1 VNASLL
7 RGSSLPAAPAAR
19 STVPVLARQEALR
32 LLRHPIML
40 AGLLLY
46 AVSAVVTVLAP
57 EDPVRAFGLVDTTP
71 TIVPGLFAL
80 LAGSLAASR
89 DHRAGTRELLAPLPG
104 RAGERVTALCLACV
118 APAVVTLAMVLA
130 LHAVQ
135 LQQGLYVEAP
145 GPAQLVQGAVTVLGG
160 GLFGVMVGVWAPS
173 RSAALLAVVLMVA
186 ANLFLSADGGP
197 HHLFT
202 LMVEWAVYQPAGGWS
217 GLRDGSPAWH
227 VVYLLGLCGLAACA
241 ALLRVAPRRAPVLL
255 AAVAAL
261 VGAVAGGIGQLP

>member
-1 VNASLL
+1 MSTFLL
-7 RGSSLPAAPAAR
+7 RRSVLQAGPAAR

-32 LLRHPIML
+32 LLRHPILL
-40 AGLLLY
+40 AGLALY
-46 AVSAVVTVLAP
+46 ALSAVVTVLAP

-80 LAGSLAASR
+80 LAGSLVASR

-104 RAGERVTALCLACV
+104 RAWERVVSLCLACV
-118 APAVVTLAMVLA
+118 APALVTLALVLA

-145 GPAQLVQGAVTVLGG
+145 GPAHLVQGAVTVLGG

-186 ANLFLSADGGP
+186 ANLFVSADGGP
-197 HHLFT
+197 HDLFT
-202 LMVEWAVYQPAGGWS
+202 LMVEWAVYQPAGGWA

-227 VVYLLGLCGLAACA
+227 VAYLLGLCGLAACA
-241 ALLRVAPRRAPVLL
+241 ALLRVAPRRAAVLL
-255 AAVAAL
+255 AAVASL
-261 VGAVAGGIGQLP
+261 VLAVAGGIGQLP

>member
-1 VNASLL
+1 VSTSLL
-7 RGSSLPAAPAAR
+7 RGSGLPVAPAVR
-19 STVPVLARQEALR
+19 STVSVLARQEALR
-32 LLRHPIML
+32 LLRHPIL
-40 AGLLLY
+40 LVGLVIY
-46 AVSAVVTVLAP
+46 AVSAAANVLGP

-71 TIVPGLFAL
+71 TVVPGLFAL
-80 LAGSLAASR
+80 LAGSLVASR

-118 APAVVTLAMVLA
+118 APAVVTLVLVLA

-145 GPAQLVQGAVTVLGG
+145 GPAHLVQGAVTVLGG

-186 ANLFLSADGGP
+186 ANLAVSADGGP

-202 LMVEWAVYQPAGGWS
+202 LLVEWAVYQPSGGWA

-227 VVYLLGLCGLAACA
+227 VAYLLGLCGLAACA
-241 ALLRVAPRRAPVLL
+241 ALLRVAPRRTPVFLTAISAL
-255 AAVAAL
+255 ALAL
-261 VGAVAGGIGQLP
+261 AGGIGQLP